1 DFELIFFNVQD
12 AVVGYCPEKMD
23 ESNYFP
29 AGGAGYHLS
38 LADYSSFIIQAL
50 STCIADFIRTKIKSC
65 QVLQSRQDLRRQN
78 LTIYSVSSRT

>member
-29 AGGAGYHLS
+29 AGGAGVGAGFMPILIPVSSGYMCCISVQHC
-38 LADYSSFIIQAL
+38 LADF
-50 STCIADFIRTKIKSC
+50 
-65 QVLQSRQDLRRQN
+65 
-78 LTIYSVSSRT
+78 